1 MKRYFLLSL
10 LAWSIMTGAQAQ
22 DTGISTQLLER
33 LRSKYQPT
41 ASDKALDNAVAIN
54 GLKALGTTAN
64 NNAYDTYFSHK
75 VKSKGITDQKRSGRC
90 WLFTGLNVMRA
101 KAIAKF
107 GMGDFSFSQ
116 KRGKFTLKIV
126 FYVFYTPFSGFLRL
140 LPQNSNLS
148 PS

>member
-10 LAWSIMTGAQAQ
+10 LAWSIMTGVQAQ

-64 NNAYDTYFSHK
+64 NNAYDT
-75 VKSKGITDQKRSGRC
+75 
-90 WLFTGLNVMRA
+90 
-101 KAIAKF
+101 
-107 GMGDFSFSQ
+107 
-116 KRGKFTLKIV
+116 
-126 FYVFYTPFSGFLRL
+126 
-140 LPQNSNLS
+140 
-148 PS
+148 